1 MSSETETQREILI
14 KMVKQIDL
22 SKLSDFKLRKIINII
37 IIEEEKKP
45 IATIKSDN
53 ISSIMEKCYKE
64 AQDIINKEKVINNK
78 EAPRIIPMTPTPYD
92 DKYSWKPIWNAEL
105 QTSEL
110 STFDN

>member
-14 KMVKQIDL
+14 KMVKQIDF
-22 SKLSDFKLRKIINII
+22 SKLSDSKLRKIINI

-78 EAPRIIPMTPTPYD
+78 EAPRIIPMTHYD

>member
-1 MSSETETQREILI
+1 MNSETETQREILI

-22 SKLSDFKLRKIINII
+22 SKLSDFKLRKINI

-78 EAPRIIPMTPTPYD
+78 EAPRIIPMTPYD

>member
-37 IIEEEKKP
+37 IEEKKKP

-53 ISSIMEKCYKE
+53 IPSIMEKCYKE

-78 EAPRIIPMTPTPYD
+78 EAPRIIPMTPYD

>member
-22 SKLSDFKLRKIINII
+22 SKLSDFKLRKIINI

-78 EAPRIIPMTPTPYD
+78 EAPRIIPVTPYD

-110 STFDN
+110 STFNN

>member
-22 SKLSDFKLRKIINII
+22 SKLSDFKLRKINI

-53 ISSIMEKCYKE
+53 IPSIMEKCYKE

-78 EAPRIIPMTPTPYD
+78 EAPRIIPMTPYD

>member
-22 SKLSDFKLRKIINII
+22 SKLSDFKLRKIINI

-78 EAPRIIPMTPTPYD
+78 EAPRIIPMTPYD
-92 DKYSWKPIWNAEL
+92 DKYSWKLIWNAEL

>member
-1 MSSETETQREILI
+1 MNSETETQREILI

-37 IIEEEKKP
+37 IEEEKKL

-78 EAPRIIPMTPTPYD
+78 EAPRIIPMTPYD

>member
-37 IIEEEKKP
+37 IEEEKKP

-64 AQDIINKEKVINNK
+64 AQDIINREKVINNK
-78 EAPRIIPMTPTPYD
+78 EVPRIIPMTPYD
-92 DKYSWKPIWNAEL
+92 DKYSWKPI
-105 QTSEL
+105 
-110 STFDN
+110 

>member
-1 MSSETETQREILI
+1 MNSETETQREILI

-37 IIEEEKKP
+37 IEEEKKP
-45 IATIKSDN
+45 IAIIKSDN
-53 ISSIMEKCYKE
+53 IPSIMEKCYKE

-78 EAPRIIPMTPTPYD
+78 EAPRIIPMTPYD

>member
-37 IIEEEKKP
+37 IEEEKKP

-53 ISSIMEKCYKE
+53 IPSIMEKCYKE

-78 EAPRIIPMTPTPYD
+78 EAPRIISMTPYD
-92 DKYSWKPIWNAEL
+92 AKYSWKPIWNAEL

>member
-1 MSSETETQREILI
+1 MSSETETQIQREILI

-22 SKLSDFKLRKIINII
+22 SKLSDSKLRRIINI

-45 IATIKSDN
+45 MATIKSDN
-53 ISSIMEKCYKE
+53 ISSIMEKCYKD

-78 EAPRIIPMTPTPYD
+78 EAPRIIPMTPYD

>member
-37 IIEEEKKP
+37 IEEEKKP

-53 ISSIMEKCYKE
+53 ISSIMEKCYKD
-64 AQDIINKEKVINNK
+64 AQDIINKEIKK
-78 EAPRIIPMTPTPYD
+78 FPG
-92 DKYSWKPIWNAEL
+92 L
-105 QTSEL
+105 FL
-110 STFDN
+110 

>member
-22 SKLSDFKLRKIINII
+22 SKLSDFKLRKIINI

-78 EAPRIIPMTPTPYD
+78 EAPKTILMTPYEP
-92 DKYSWKPIWNAEL
+92 KYGWKPIWNVEL
-105 QTSEL
+105 QS
-110 STFDN
+110 

>member
-37 IIEEEKKP
+37 IEEEKKP

-53 ISSIMEKCYKE
+53 NPSIMEKCYKE

-78 EAPRIIPMTPTPYD
+78 EAPRIIPMTPYD